1 MTASTETPSAAPART
16 GPGPASDEYDEA
28 VAFAA
33 GHRAFRP
40 DGPRMAV
47 PPGLGEAQRL
57 WWVRGWL
64 AALASEGGDETPP
77 RRGRPHR
84 DGARRRKTGAGRP
97 G

>member
-1 MTASTETPSAAPART
+1 MTASTTTPSAVTART
-16 GPGPASDEYDEA
+16 DPDVGEYDEA

-47 PPGLGEAQRL
+47 PPSLGEAQRL

-64 AALASEGGDETPP
+64 AALASVDGDPTPH
-77 RRGRPHR
+77 RHGRAHR
-84 DGARRRKTGAGRP
+84 DGGRPRNPGAGRP